1 MLAVP
6 VGTGGFRT
14 GVVFGATALLLIA
27 FGWYRGAREV
37 AASAPSVSR
46 DGAPDVALHEDSTRR
61 DAAATTL
68 IAATAVAAILA
79 GAGPAPAT
87 ALVLLAALVATALRL
102 PPRWSFLAATAVALV
117 MPITS
122 ALAWPARLT
131 VAAVAM
137 GAGIGIAHAGDP
149 ARFGRLAPAAL
160 AVSAGGI
167 YATVPE
173 PAAAAPLLGA
183 LLPLALVP
191 VRLTAALAPA
201 AAAVLGWAASGA
213 AARSTAM
220 VGAVGSL
227 GLLALTWV
235 KGPWRTPPVRPLA
248 AHLLAVLVASR
259 VAGLRD
265 RTAVAVA
272 IAVVGAAVALLL
284 VRQRAGVP
292 IEHRT
297 GSDV

>member
-167 YATVPE
+167 YGTVPE